1 MESVL
6 QAFWI
11 RQGRN
16 DSTSNNPSTK
26 LSIPSKAITSIRIH
40 SPMRGDNLLL
50 PPHYLSANTPP
61 TMTQPLDDLPYY
73 TYTAISPFLVI
84 LHLPHADPSPPQTT
98 PSTRKLGLKCSLLNL
113 FRKARN
119 PPASPTT
126 TGAAAAAQ
134 RASV

>member
-50 PPHYLSANTPP
+50 PPHYLSVNTPP
-61 TMTQPLDDLPYY
+61 TTTQPLDDLPYY

-84 LHLPHADPSPPQTT
+84 PHLPHADPSSNDVINTE
-98 PSTRKLGLKCSLLNL
+98 TRIEVFVIEPIQES
-113 FRKARN
+113 
-119 PPASPTT
+119 
-126 TGAAAAAQ
+126 
-134 RASV
+134 